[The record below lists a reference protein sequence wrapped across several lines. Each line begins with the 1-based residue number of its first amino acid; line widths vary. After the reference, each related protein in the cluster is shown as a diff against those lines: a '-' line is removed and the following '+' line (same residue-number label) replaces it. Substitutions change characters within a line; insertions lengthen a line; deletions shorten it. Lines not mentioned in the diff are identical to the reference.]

1 MPDNSII
8 DGIKTREFSPEELI
22 NISRIYR
29 DSYEALNRG
38 SFFQKAPDLLLEAV
52 TYVNSL
58 AVTTK
63 NSRGENDKLYI
74 DLDRTGKNMLHAYRY
89 MLDVAITFQDNKSLR
104 GQIDYMQER
113 INRLEARL
121 VIFEVLETAMN
132 EGNLEETVKLIKAKQ
147 EAGL

>member
-52 TYVNSL
+52 AYVNSL

-104 GQIDYMQER
+104 GQIAYMQER